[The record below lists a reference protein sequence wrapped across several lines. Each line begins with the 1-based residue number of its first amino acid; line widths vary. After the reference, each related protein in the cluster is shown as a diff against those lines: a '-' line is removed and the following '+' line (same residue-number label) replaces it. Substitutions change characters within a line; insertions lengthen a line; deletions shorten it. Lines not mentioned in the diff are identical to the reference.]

1 MKRPPP
7 EKQQRVATR
16 ILQRHRPATRVSQ
29 SRVLPPHASRIALAT
44 VVALAIAVTASCDEP
59 PATLDAGTAS
69 DAGHDA
75 GHDAGPRCT
84 AASGLPDP
92 LACNGH
98 AALCDRAYDAVS
110 FPMTHNAMSSE
121 EDGWTAPNQGRNLW
135 HQLEDGVR
143 GFMLDTYE
151 DRDGTLLL
159 CHGACGFLGQRP
171 LSDALFDLREFMDC
185 HPAEVITIIFEPHV
199 SEAVMARGFE
209 EAGMLGY
216 LHEQPLGAPWPTLRA
231 MIESGRRLVV
241 FTESSATSLPWY
253 HHAYSYAWDND
264 YAARTAADFD
274 CAPNRGTGDE
284 PVFVLNHFLTAP
296 VAMRSLAEMV
306 NYESLREHAE
316 RCELERAQLPN
327 FVAVDF
333 YDASDL
339 FDVVDALNDL

>member
-1 MKRPPP
+1 VRPS
-7 EKQQRVATR
+7 RARSLLALLLAAAAAT
-16 ILQRHRPATRVSQ
+16 
-29 SRVLPPHASRIALAT
+29 
-44 VVALAIAVTASCDEP
+44 SCDTP
-59 PATLDAGTAS
+59 PAELDAAAPI
-69 DAGHDA
+69 DAGQ
-75 GHDAGPRCT
+75 DAGPRCSPS
-84 AASGLPDP
+84 AALPDP

-98 AALCDRAYDAVS
+98 AVLCDRTYDAVS

-151 DRDGTLLL
+151 DRDGDLLL
-159 CHGACGFLGQRP
+159 CHGACGFLGERP
-171 LSDALFDLREFMDC
+171 LADALHDLREFMEC
-185 HPAEVITIIFEPHV
+185 EPAEVITIIFEAHV

-209 EAGMLGY
+209 DAGMLSY
-216 LHEQPLGAPWPTLRA
+216 VHEQPLGAPWPTLRE

-241 FTESSATSLPWY
+241 FTESADVSLPWY

-264 YAARTAADFD
+264 YAATTADDFD
-274 CAPNRGTGDE
+274 CTPNRGTGAE

-296 VAMRSLAEMV
+296 IAMRSLAEMV
-306 NYESLREHAE
+306 NFETLREHAE
-316 RCELERAQLPN
+316 RCRTERAQLPN

-339 FDVVDALNDL
+339 FDVVDALNEL